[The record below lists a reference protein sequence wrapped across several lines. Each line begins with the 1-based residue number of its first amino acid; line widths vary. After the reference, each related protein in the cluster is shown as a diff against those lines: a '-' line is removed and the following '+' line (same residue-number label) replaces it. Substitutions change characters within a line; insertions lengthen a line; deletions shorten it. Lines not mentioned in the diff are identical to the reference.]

1 MHSYKTRSA
10 RNGLP
15 GYNLV
20 RFGRKSIIH
29 STTLDLDENLAWLTQ
44 KTKEPESNKGLSTN
58 NFHHTKRILSVK
70 QPPLPTPYVL
80 NRLYQDE

>member
-29 STTLDLDENLAWLTQ
+29 STNLDLDENLAWLTQ

-58 NFHHTKRILSVK
+58 NYHHTKCILSVK
-70 QPPLPTPYVL
+70 QTFPPPYVL